1 MELAN
6 DHTLAQE
13 KELEDLHAKWPS
25 KVKNRAKKVR
35 FWAKKKVSCSFG
47 EITICKT

>member
-1 MELAN
+1 
-6 DHTLAQE
+6 LAQE

-35 FWAKKKVSCSFG
+35 FLVKKISIRSFG